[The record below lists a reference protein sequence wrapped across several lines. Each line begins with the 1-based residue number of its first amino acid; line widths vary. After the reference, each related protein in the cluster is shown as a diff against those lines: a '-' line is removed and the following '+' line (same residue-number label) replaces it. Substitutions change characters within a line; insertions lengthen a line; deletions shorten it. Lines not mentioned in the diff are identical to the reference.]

1 MQEDE
6 FLDAVQRRTQLDS
19 RDGAYTATRATPG
32 VLDQRIMEGEAENI
46 ASQLP
51 EPLGQLL
58 TEEREEA
65 EAFSID
71 EFVDWVQRRENEE
84 GNVDRAGTVDHIVV

>member
-1 MQEDE
+1 MQPVANR
-6 FLDAVQRRTQLDS
+6 FPI
-19 RDGAYTATRATPG
+19 ATITVYEPA
-32 VLDQRIMEGEAENI
+32 DQRIMEGEAENI